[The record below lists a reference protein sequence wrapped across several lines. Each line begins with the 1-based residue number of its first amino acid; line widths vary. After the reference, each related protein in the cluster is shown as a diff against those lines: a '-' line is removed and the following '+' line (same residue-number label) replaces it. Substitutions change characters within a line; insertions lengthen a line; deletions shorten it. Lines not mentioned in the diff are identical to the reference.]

1 MQIMTL
7 AKQMYPR
14 NTQHFLQKYE
24 ETVQRPYRYLF
35 VDLKL
40 QHQITAHFARM
51 SYQAKKSLTSA
62 PMIPLKL
69 NGSGL
74 IASNQ
79 VSPRRQ
85 SSPR

>member
-35 VDLKL
+35 VDLKPSTPDHRPL
-40 QHQITAHFARM
+40 RKNVLPGEEKFNFSSHDSSQTQPVWSYSIQPSVTASPIIT
-51 SYQAKKSLTSA
+51 
-62 PMIPLKL
+62 
-69 NGSGL
+69 
-74 IASNQ
+74 
-79 VSPRRQ
+79 
-85 SSPR
+85 